1 MTVEAQC
8 CCASCWRYWEK
19 WQIKG
24 KRQSVLWLMRYG
36 IMKYLASLSNLKF
49 SFYEWL
55 RLVLWGICI
64 FVKENKMTQSN
75 DKFHPNSK

>member
-36 IMKYLASLSNLKF
+36 IMKYLASLSNVKF

-64 FVKENKMTQSN
+64 FVIDTKNEE
-75 DKFHPNSK
+75 FL

>member
-36 IMKYLASLSNLKF
+36 IMKYLASQSNLKF

-64 FVKENKMTQSN
+64 FVKENKMKQSN

>member
-1 MTVEAQC
+1 MTVEAQR
-8 CCASCWRYWEK
+8 CCASCGRYWEK
-19 WQIKG
+19 WRIKG
-24 KRQSVLWLMRYG
+24 KHQSVLWLMRYG

-64 FVKENKMTQSN
+64 FVIDTKNEE
-75 DKFHPNSK
+75 FL

>member
-1 MTVEAQC
+1 MTVEAQR
-8 CCASCWRYWEK
+8 CCASCGRYWEK

-36 IMKYLASLSNLKF
+36 IMKHIASVSNLKF

-75 DKFHPNSK
+75 DKFHPSSK